1 MLLLIKKIL
10 CQKYATA
17 YLLGG
22 WADAAF
28 HLLLRLKSQSCLLF
42 SVDPTTVV
50 QSVSQSVSPT
60 HPKVIDSHFLN
71 LKMEGIPADRVAENW
86 NLDPAVA
93 INYTI
98 TPGVKPGTVL
108 VAHDGYSYKVSRH
121 KPKTGKTWVVCR
133 HVTRSGN
140 RKCRASAVITRG
152 FCQQVNPQQKPHIC
166 R

>member
-1 MLLLIKKIL
+1 L

-28 HLLLRLKSQSCLLF
+28 HLLLRLKSQSCLF
-42 SVDPTTVV
+42 VV
-50 QSVSQSVSPT
+50 STRRPSSSQSVSPT
-60 HPKVIDSHFLN
+60 HPKLIDSHFIN
-71 LKMEGIPADRVAENW
+71 LKMEGIPADRVAENL

-152 FCQQVNPQQKPHIC
+152 FCQQVNPLQKPHIC